1 MFSYLHLPVFL
12 WGLQCLTYYRSW
24 KLLPLYTMLLL
35 DSYVLSIFYKTN
47 SHLLLCYL
55 CEFPRLHPLIICCYL
70 SYLFLW
76 EENKLFSR
84 VDYCLIDNSWAAH
97 RKPQMCIFYMWTL
110 VQTLIHLEAWK
121 IALKGKCGH
130 TTWGEKKKNLEIDVR
145 TGLSFVFLLLSWKP
159 ATNLTVQPT
168 VVPGQEPEHSKTG

>member
-47 SHLLLCYL
+47 SHLLLCYSYL

-130 TTWGEKKKNLEIDVR
+130 TTWGEKKQSGDRCEDWPFFCFSIAELKTSHKLNSSAHCCPG
-145 TGLSFVFLLLSWKP
+145 TGAW
-159 ATNLTVQPT
+159 A
-168 VVPGQEPEHSKTG
+168 